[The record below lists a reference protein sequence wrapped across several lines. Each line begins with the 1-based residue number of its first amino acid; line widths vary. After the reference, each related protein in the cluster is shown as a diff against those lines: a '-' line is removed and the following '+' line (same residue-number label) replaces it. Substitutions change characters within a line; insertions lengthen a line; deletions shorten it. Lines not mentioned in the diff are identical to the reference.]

1 MRDHGSWLRDEEAW
15 RSGSREHESRE
26 RRRLGTAVAEK
37 LTGLG
42 NMSKYIYVVRTQ
54 IIRSLTY
61 EFNVYG
67 NIIMQT
73 IIMITSAYFW
83 RALYRNKEIVGGVDA
98 ESMLTYIIVSS
109 VLSVLLITNVER
121 RIEMSVQKGTIAT
134 DMMKPV
140 NIFGVYFA
148 EDAGN
153 IAALVFQNMLPILLI
168 GSLLIKVPVMADVSA
183 LPLFVLSVAESIL
196 INWLIAAIFGMMAFT
211 AVNIDALIQVKKHLL
226 RLLSGSIIP
235 VWFFPERVAAVLKA
249 LPFVY
254 IYQLPLS
261 IYIGKGDRAEQ
272 IAQMKI
278 QFAWLVILAAVFYY
292 AQKRI
297 TKRIMVQGG

>member
-1 MRDHGSWLRDEEAW
+1 MIL
-15 RSGSREHESRE
+15 
-26 RRRLGTAVAEK
+26 K
-37 LTGLG
+37 
-42 NMSKYIYVVRTQ
+42 KYLYVIKTQ
-54 IIRSLTY
+54 IIKSMTY

-83 RALYRNKEIVGGVDA
+83 RALYKGRGMVGDVDA
-98 ESMLTYIIVSS
+98 DSMLTYVVISS
-109 VLSVLLITNVER
+109 LLSVLLITNVER
-121 RIEMSVQKGTIAT
+121 RIQTSVVKGTVAT

-148 EDAGN
+148 EDIGN
-153 IAALVFQNMLPILLI
+153 IIALIFQNMLPILII
-168 GSLLIKVPVMADVSA
+168 GSLMIRVPRMADIRD
-183 LPLFVLSVAESIL
+183 LPLLIISVAESFL
-196 INWLIAAIFGMMAFT
+196 INWLIAALFGMIAFT

-235 VWFFPERVAAVLKA
+235 IWFFPPGVARVLQS

-261 IYIGKGDRAEQ
+261 IYIGRGDRAQ
-272 IAQMKI
+272 QLGQMRI
-278 QFAWLVILAAVFYY
+278 QSLWLVILAGLFFY
-292 AQKRI
+292 AQNRAARKV
-297 TKRIMVQGG
+297 MVQGG

>member
-1 MRDHGSWLRDEEAW
+1 M
-15 RSGSREHESRE
+15 
-26 RRRLGTAVAEK
+26 
-37 LTGLG
+37 
-42 NMSKYIYVVRTQ
+42 
-54 IIRSLTY
+54 TY

-83 RALYRNKEIVGGVDA
+83 RALYKGRGMVGDVDA
-98 ESMLTYIIVSS
+98 DSMLTYVIVSS
-109 VLSVLLITNVER
+109 LLSVLLITNVER
-121 RIEMSVQKGTIAT
+121 RIGTSVQKGTVAT
-134 DMMKPV
+134 DMMKPI

-148 EDAGN
+148 EDIGN
-153 IAALVFQNMLPILLI
+153 IIALVFQNMLPVLII
-168 GSLLIKVPVMADVSA
+168 GSLMIKVPLMADIHD
-183 LPLFVLSVAESIL
+183 LPLFVISALESFL
-196 INWLIAAIFGMMAFT
+196 INWLIAALFGMIAFS

-235 VWFFPERVAAVLKA
+235 IWFFPPGVSGFLGS

-272 IAQMKI
+272 MRQMLM
-278 QFAWLVILAAVFYY
+278 QSLWLVILLSAFFFAKDRVTR
-292 AQKRI
+292 KV
-297 TKRIMVQGG
+297 MVQGG

>member
-1 MRDHGSWLRDEEAW
+1 M
-15 RSGSREHESRE
+15 
-26 RRRLGTAVAEK
+26 K
-37 LTGLG
+37 
-42 NMSKYIYVVRTQ
+42 KYLYVIKTQ
-54 IIRSLTY
+54 IIKSMTY

-83 RALYRNKEIVGGVDA
+83 RALYKGRGMVGDVDA
-98 ESMLTYIIVSS
+98 DSMLTYVVISS
-109 VLSVLLITNVER
+109 LLSVLLITNVER
-121 RIEMSVQKGTIAT
+121 RIQTSVVKGTVAT

-148 EDAGN
+148 EDIGN
-153 IAALVFQNMLPILLI
+153 IIALIFQNMLPILII
-168 GSLLIKVPVMADVSA
+168 GSLMIKVPRMADIRD
-183 LPLFVLSVAESIL
+183 LPLLIISVAESFL
-196 INWLIAAIFGMMAFT
+196 INWLIAALFGMIAFT

-235 VWFFPERVAAVLKA
+235 VWFFPPAVARVLES

-261 IYIGKGDRAEQ
+261 IYIGRGDRAQ
-272 IAQMKI
+272 QLAQMRI
-278 QFAWLVILAAVFYY
+278 QLLWLVILGGVFFLV
-292 AQKRI
+292 QNRVTRKV
-297 TKRIMVQGG
+297 MVQGG

>member
-1 MRDHGSWLRDEEAW
+1 MIL
-15 RSGSREHESRE
+15 
-26 RRRLGTAVAEK
+26 K
-37 LTGLG
+37 
-42 NMSKYIYVVRTQ
+42 KYLYVIKTQ
-54 IIRSLTY
+54 IIKSMTY

-83 RALYRNKEIVGGVDA
+83 RALYKGRGMVGDVDA
-98 ESMLTYIIVSS
+98 DSMLTYVVISS
-109 VLSVLLITNVER
+109 LLSVLLITNVER
-121 RIEMSVQKGTIAT
+121 RIQTSVVKGTVAT

-148 EDAGN
+148 EDIGN
-153 IAALVFQNMLPILLI
+153 IIALIFQNMLPILII
-168 GSLLIKVPVMADVSA
+168 GALMIKVPRMADIRD
-183 LPLFVLSVAESIL
+183 LPLLIISVAESFL
-196 INWLIAAIFGMMAFT
+196 INWLIAALFGMIAFT

-235 VWFFPERVAAVLKA
+235 IWFFPSGAARVLQS

-261 IYIGKGDRAEQ
+261 IYIGRGDRAQ
-272 IAQMKI
+272 QLGQMRI
-278 QFAWLVILAAVFYY
+278 QSLWLVILAGLFFY
-292 AQKRI
+292 AQNRAARKV
-297 TKRIMVQGG
+297 MVQGG